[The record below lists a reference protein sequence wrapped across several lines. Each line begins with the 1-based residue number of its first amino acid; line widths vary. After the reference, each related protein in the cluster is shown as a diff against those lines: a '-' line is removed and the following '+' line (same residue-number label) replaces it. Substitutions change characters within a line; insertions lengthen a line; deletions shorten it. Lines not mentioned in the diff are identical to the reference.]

1 MWSVLKVQTST
12 VFAMDNGADDQ
23 DESYGEEFPPFRKV
37 LNQSAASILI
47 ETNLQIGEFDPYS
60 DDPRL
65 AIRKVSMCPL
75 TGTIVAGGTAGQ
87 VHLFVFYYFNHF
99 SNKIQVVVMSLSMDA
114 IETVIAST
122 TVDVLSGRT
131 DFTWKGHEQ
140 LDLKPGHVNMKPGTF
155 VTSDHLSTSD
165 I

>member
-1 MWSVLKVQTST
+1 
-12 VFAMDNGADDQ
+12 
-23 DESYGEEFPPFRKV
+23 
-37 LNQSAASILI
+37 
-47 ETNLQIGEFDPYS
+47 
-60 DDPRL
+60 
-65 AIRKVSMCPL
+65 
-75 TGTIVAGGTAGQ
+75 
-87 VHLFVFYYFNHF
+87 
-99 SNKIQVVVMSLSMDA
+99 MSLSMDA